1 MTERAACSFS
11 VASRNTYKFTGKE
24 RDTESGLDMFGA
36 RYYGSSMGRFMI
48 PDWAAKPTNVPYASF
63 GNPQSLNLYSYV
75 NNNPTTTR
83 DPDGHSDAGTFCNTQ
98 CRYET
103 PVSDAEIQVDKG
115 ILELSAAAL
124 AGPEVLAAA
133 AEATTVLQTL
143 AVTTA
148 VVGTTGTAVNGTVD
162 IVGGLTHTNVDA
174 GTNAV
179 TAVTNPVAGAVSLAT
194 GSMEKG
200 SQAAD
205 LTTVVKAGVNLATG
219 KGMSNP
225 AEVGSSL
232 AGAREAVTG
241 AVAAVKSV
249 VSGPPAPPPPPTPKP
264 PSCAASGS
272 CN

>member
-1 MTERAACSFS
+1 
-11 VASRNTYKFTGKE
+11 
-24 RDTESGLDMFGA
+24 MFGA
-36 RYYGSSMGRFMI
+36 RYYGSSLGRFMT
-48 PDWAAKPTNVPYASF
+48 PDWAAKPVTVPYAHF

-75 NNNPTTTR
+75 QNNPTTVG
-83 DPDGHSDAGTFCNTQ
+83 DPDGHGDQTGPTYSCSGGTCQ
-98 CRYET
+98 QIPEPPMSET
-103 PVSDAEIQVDKG
+103 EKQIDKG
-115 ILELSAAAL
+115 ILELSAAAI

-133 AEATTVLQTL
+133 GEATTILQGL
-143 AVTTA
+143 GVGTA
-148 VVGTTGTAVNGTVD
+148 ALGTTGTAVNGTVD

-179 TAVTNPVAGAVSLAT
+179 TAVTNPVAGAASLAT

-200 SQAAD
+200 SQVAD

-232 AGAREAVTG
+232 AGARDAVTG
-241 AVAAVKSV
+241 AVATVKSV
-249 VSGPPAPPPPPTPKP
+249 ISGPPAPPPPPTPKP
-264 PSCAASGS
+264 PSCASSGS